1 MKTHY
6 YHYAALTGYFGL
18 FGLLM
23 LWNTVLAPSRSF
35 SVALVWL
42 ILVLTPLL
50 LPLRGLLKADKK
62 NCAWA
67 AYVSLLYFL
76 HGTDAVYNHANGY
89 LLASFEVFFSLILF
103 FGATFYVRFIGR
115 ANKQ

>member
-1 MKTHY
+1 MKTQY

-18 FGLLM
+18 FGLLIF
-23 LWNTVLAPSRSF
+23 WNTVLVPSRSF

-50 LPLRGLLKADKK
+50 LPLNGLLKANKK
-62 NCAWA
+62 SCAWA

-76 HGTDAVYNHANGY
+76 HGTDEVYNNANGH
-89 LLASFEVFFSLILF
+89 LLASLEVFFSLLLF
-103 FGATFYVRFIGR
+103 FGATFYVRFTGR